1 MPIMFKPRV
10 RCMNS
15 VARSNRSQVWEERP
29 LRGQPAKNCFNRRV
43 KADKGIFAGFIFPEE
58 GGGVYVFPSGC
69 SRMCGRCVLAW
80 FAHRIPRFFSAP
92 QPSAPVEEYV
102 PSTTIIPF
110 MLILP

>member
-58 GGGVYVFPSGC
+58 GGGVYVFPSGETPLPPQERMSFTKPYQRC
-69 SRMCGRCVLAW
+69 AASREAPYRLS
-80 FAHRIPRFFSAP
+80 RDTSLSEERFP
-92 QPSAPVEEYV
+92 E
-102 PSTTIIPF
+102 
-110 MLILP
+110 